1 MGRRNDDTSGS
12 LGDTAPGAVPEADDS
27 VAGIDAV
34 EDVEGAGGAASEARP
49 SRSARKRHAIA
60 LQKLGVRLI
69 HLKSAQLHSLALPEE
84 LLAAVLEAQRLRS
97 RPALSRQQ
105 QYIGRLMR
113 QIDPEPIEQALD
125 ATLHR

>member
-1 MGRRNDDTSGS
+1 MGRRSDDVTDTSG
-12 LGDTAPGAVPEADDS
+12 EALP
-27 VAGIDAV
+27 DA
-34 EDVEGAGGAASEARP
+34 AAAAETRP

-60 LQKLGVRLI
+60 LQKLGVRLT

-113 QIDPEPIEQALD
+113 QIDPAPIEQALD

>member
-1 MGRRNDDTSGS
+1 VSAERMGRRSDDVT
-12 LGDTAPGAVPEADDS
+12 DTCGEALS
-27 VAGIDAV
+27 EA
-34 EDVEGAGGAASEARP
+34 GAAAQTRP

-84 LLAAVLEAQRLRS
+84 LLDAVLEAQRLRS

-113 QIDPEPIEQALD
+113 QIDPAPIEQALD
-125 ATLHR
+125 ATLRR

>member
-1 MGRRNDDTSGS
+1 MARRNHDDTAGNA
-12 LGDTAPGAVPEADDS
+12 GNAGTTTAGTAD
-27 VAGIDAV
+27 ADAS
-34 EDVEGAGGAASEARP
+34 APQP

-60 LQKLGVRLI
+60 LQKLGVRLTS
-69 HLKSAQLHSLALPEE
+69 LKSVQLHSLALPEE

-97 RPALSRQQ
+97 RPALARQQ

-113 QIDPEPIEQALD
+113 QIDPGPIERALD

>member
-1 MGRRNDDTSGS
+1 MVRRNDDVNG
-12 LGDTAPGAVPEADDS
+12 APQDGAPQNDAPADD
-27 VAGIDAV
+27 APADEAT
-34 EDVEGAGGAASEARP
+34 GAAGADAGARP

-60 LQKLGVRLI
+60 LQKLGVRLTR
-69 HLKSAQLHSLALPEE
+69 LTAVQLHTLALPEE

-97 RPALSRQQ
+97 RAALARQQ

-113 QIDPEPIEQALD
+113 QIDPGPIEQALD